1 MSAKV
6 KLSDTA
12 AFPLS
17 LNYGK
22 WNAGMTYRQA
32 LILALASNPEMI
44 AIRER
49 DGFTYIDG
57 KITGDRIILQA
68 DTIIAALEAE

>member
-6 KLSDTA
+6 KLA
-12 AFPLS
+12 NMAVFPLK
-17 LNYGK
+17 LEGGK
-22 WNAGMTYRQA
+22 WNAGMTYKQA
-32 LILALASNPEMI
+32 LVLALASNPEMI